1 MIKTNHAFRGH
12 TKCFKVDIIDR
23 EDPINQLEASKSS
36 IKYLFIDLLNETKGF
51 KYQLTLNVLLKST
64 NLMEK
69 LNLASSFQF
78 NNKNSDKSQI

>member
-1 MIKTNHAFRGH
+1 M
-12 TKCFKVDIIDR
+12 
-23 EDPINQLEASKSS
+23 
-36 IKYLFIDLLNETKGF
+36 DLLNETKGF
-51 KYQLTLNVLLKST
+51 KYQLPLNVLLKKNT